1 MLVVG
6 TMVARD
12 TGDVALGICWE
23 GGGAGDLTELI
34 LFFLMGSGDDNG
46 GEGGPLSL
54 SFLRLL

>member
-1 MLVVG
+1 
-6 TMVARD
+6 MVARD

-34 LFFLMGSGDDNG
+34 LCFLMGSGDDKG